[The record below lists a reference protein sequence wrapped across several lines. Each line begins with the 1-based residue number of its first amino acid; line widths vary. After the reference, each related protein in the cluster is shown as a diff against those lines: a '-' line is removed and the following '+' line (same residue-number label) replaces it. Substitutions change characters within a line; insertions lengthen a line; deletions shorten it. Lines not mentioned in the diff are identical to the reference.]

1 MRTEPSSAASAIF
14 AANRAQGS
22 VRFDVHQV
30 EGVTRRRQLH
40 ESGSLRVRFPSPE
53 AEGLSAV
60 FVNTAGG
67 IAGGDRFETRLPH
80 VGGTGHARTMES
92 DYEAMAD
99 DLVARGATRAQMM
112 GRPILKVGSTMFAA
126 HVGGDRL
133 AVKLGRDTASF
144 AEALA
149 LPGAA
154 VWSPGDSGRLF
165 HDWVALPS
173 SLEDEWMRFAEVARV
188 AAAQTSLAIQSER
201 KSPAKSK
208 KGTTGR

>member
-1 MRTEPSSAASAIF
+1 MT
-14 AANRAQGS
+14 Q
-22 VRFDVHQV
+22 
-30 EGVTRRRQLH
+30 
-40 ESGSLRVRFPSPE
+40 
-53 AEGLSAV
+53 
-60 FVNTAGG
+60 
-67 IAGGDRFETRLPH
+67 
-80 VGGTGHARTMES
+80 ES

-133 AVKLGRDTASF
+133 AVKLGRDTVAF

-154 VWSPGDSGRLF
+154 VWSPGDSARLF
-165 HDWVALPS
+165 RDWVALPA
-173 SLEDEWMRFAEVARV
+173 SLEDEWMRFAEVARR
-188 AAAQTSLAIQSER
+188 AAQTSLAIQSDK
-201 KSPAKSK
+201 KSPAKPK

>member
-1 MRTEPSSAASAIF
+1 MLHAQRMTE
-14 AANRAQGS
+14 
-22 VRFDVHQV
+22 
-30 EGVTRRRQLH
+30 
-40 ESGSLRVRFPSPE
+40 
-53 AEGLSAV
+53 
-60 FVNTAGG
+60 
-67 IAGGDRFETRLPH
+67 
-80 VGGTGHARTMES
+80 ES

-133 AVKLGRDTASF
+133 AVKLGRDTAAF
-144 AEALA
+144 AQALA

-165 HDWVALPS
+165 HDWVALPA
-173 SLEDEWMRFAEVARV
+173 SLEDEWMRFAEIART
-188 AAAQTSLAIQSER
+188 AAQTSLAIQSDK